1 MRFLG
6 IDLGWQSG
14 PSGLCCLEWHAGV
27 LHLVDLQRCDGM
39 VADRSLGAMASIYAW
54 IEAHSQGQETV
65 VVAVDAPILIPNA
78 TGMRLPDRLAH
89 RYFGRYHAGC
99 YPANRGRPFAERLVQ
114 FGLTLESFGFRHAP
128 EVGPQPRGRYQLE
141 VFPHP
146 ATVHLFGLPRI
157 LKYKK
162 GPLAQRR
169 CQLAQLRHYQLTVLP
184 RLQPSLSLDHTSLP
198 EIPETGTALKAVE
211 DQLDSLTCAYVAA
224 YWWYWGCDRTWVLG
238 TVEDGYIVVP
248 APLFPYPDAATDA
261 EGGKAKG

>member
-1 MRFLG
+1 MG

-14 PSGLCCLEWHAGV
+14 PSGLCCLQWQGNR
-27 LHLVDLQRCDGM
+27 LHLVDLQRQ
-39 VADRSLGAMASIYAW
+39 GAMAPIHAW
-54 IEAHSQGQETV
+54 VDDCSQGCQTAV
-65 VVAVDAPILIPNA
+65 IAVDAPTLIPNA

-99 YPANRGRPFAERLVQ
+99 YPANRGRPFAECLVQ
-114 FGLTLESFGFRHAP
+114 FGLALEAQGFRHAP
-128 EVGPQPRGRYQLE
+128 RVGPQPRGRYQLE

-146 ATVHLFGLPRI
+146 ATVHLFRLARI

-169 CQLAQLRHYQLTVLP
+169 SQLARLRHYQLTVLP
-184 RLQPSLSLDHTSLP
+184 RLQPGLSLDDTSLP
-198 EIPETGTALKAVE
+198 EIPETGAALKAVE

-238 TVEDGYIVVP
+238 DVETGYIVVP
-248 APLFPYPDAATDA
+248 APLLPYPHAAADT
-261 EGGKAKG
+261 EGREPEG